1 MYNNWEEL
9 EEVVKQCRKC
19 RLCETRKNVVF
30 GVGNREADI
39 MFIGEGPGADEDA
52 QGEPFVGKAGKLM
65 NMAFDMLG
73 IKREEVYIA
82 NIVKCRPPN
91 NRNPQDDEA
100 ENCLDYLRNQV
111 ILVKPKIIVL
121 LGSVALKN
129 VLGKEYGK
137 LIPKIREA
145 ISKLNQMDLANKVKN
160 GGVEYIEID
169 GTQIEL
175 TSENLLVTMQGKEGF
190 AFAGE
195 GEIGVVLDTTI
206 TPELKEEGY
215 VREILSK
222 VQNMRKD
229 KGFEVLDKINLYVS
243 ENEMLEELVKKF
255 ESEIKKETL
264 TENIVFN
271 TQRDAYTEVSINGE
285 KLMLDVEVVK

>member
-73 IKREEVYIA
+73 VKREEVYIA

-129 VLGKEYGK
+129 VLGKEYGITASRGK
-137 LIPKIREA
+137 WIEKKGILYMPTWHPAALLRDENKKIDF
-145 ISKLNQMDLANKVKN
+145 IKDLKQVIKRYN
-160 GGVEYIEID
+160 EIC
-169 GTQIEL
+169 Q
-175 TSENLLVTMQGKEGF
+175 
-190 AFAGE
+190 
-195 GEIGVVLDTTI
+195 
-206 TPELKEEGY
+206 
-215 VREILSK
+215 
-222 VQNMRKD
+222 
-229 KGFEVLDKINLYVS
+229 
-243 ENEMLEELVKKF
+243 
-255 ESEIKKETL
+255 
-264 TENIVFN
+264 
-271 TQRDAYTEVSINGE
+271 
-285 KLMLDVEVVK
+285 